1 MRHVIQSWRSPAWR
15 SPARV
20 RPSVVRR
27 VWLWSGLVLF
37 TYVATHLANHA
48 LGLISLEAMETGRD
62 WFLLAW
68 RHPVGTV
75 ALYGALS
82 AHIVLALSSLY
93 RRRHFRIPTWEALQ
107 LLLGLSIPP
116 LLVTHIIG
124 THLSHAWF
132 NTSDSYTRLVLLY
145 WQFRPDLGT
154 KQTILLTIAWVHG
167 CMGLHFWLRL
177 KPWYPRVVS
186 LLFGIALLVPVLA
199 LLGFAEAGRE
209 VSRLSQEEGWLDLR
223 MHLMRAPN
231 PAQRAVLERVNNTI
245 LGGFAASIGLILAA
259 RAMRRLS
266 ARRRQM
272 IRITYPDGRETVV
285 PVGVTVLEASRHAR
299 IPHASVCGGRGRC
312 STCRIRVVRGLEF
325 LPSGS
330 PEERRVLT
338 SVGAPPNVRLA
349 CQVRPLR
356 DLSVVPLL
364 PAEAQASD
372 GFAQPG
378 YLTGREQEVTV
389 LFADLRGFTAIA
401 EDKLPYD
408 VIFLLNR
415 YFDVVGTAIEQA
427 GGIANQ
433 FTGDGVMALFGVQ
446 TEPAEGCRQALAAA
460 VAIVHGIADLNLS
473 LVEEMEEPLRV
484 GLGIHTGP
492 AVVGRMGRGLA
503 LYLTAVGDTV
513 HVASR
518 LQELTKDYGCQLV
531 ISDLVAAR
539 ADLQM
544 SAFPC
549 HELTVRNRRDPLV
562 IRTIDDVEILTQMP
576 ESSQAQ

>member
-1 MRHVIQSWRSPAWR
+1 MRHVGQIWRSPV
-15 SPARV
+15 RV
-20 RPSVVRR
+20 RPSMVRR

-62 WFLLAW
+62 WFLLVW

-93 RRRHFRIPTWEALQ
+93 QRRHFRLPAWEALQ

-116 LLVTHIIG
+116 LLVTHIVG
-124 THLSHAWF
+124 TRLSHVWF
-132 NTSDSYTRLVLLY
+132 NTSDTYTRLVLLY

-154 KQTILLTIAWVHG
+154 KQAVLLTLAWMHG

-186 LLFGIALLVPVLA
+186 LLFGVALLVPVLA

-209 VSRLSQEEGWLDLR
+209 VSRLSQQEGWLDLR
-223 MHLMRAPN
+223 MHLMRAAN
-231 PAQRAVLERVNNTI
+231 PAQRDLLERVSNII
-245 LGGFAASIGLILAA
+245 LGGFATSIGLILAA
-259 RAMRRLS
+259 RAVRRLS

-272 IRITYPDGRETVV
+272 IRITYPDSRDTVV
-285 PVGVTVLEASRHAR
+285 PVGTTVLEASRHAR

-325 LPSGS
+325 LPPGS

-372 GFAQPG
+372 GFTQLG
-378 YLTGREQEVTV
+378 YLAGQEQEVTV

-408 VIFLLNR
+408 VVFLLNR

-433 FTGDGVMALFGVQ
+433 FTGDGVMALFGMQ
-446 TEPAEGCRQALAAA
+446 TGPAEGCRQALAAA
-460 VAIVHGIADLNLS
+460 VAIVRGIADLNLS
-473 LVEEMEEPLRV
+473 LIKEMEEPLRV

-539 ADLQM
+539 AGLQM
-544 SAFPC
+544 PALPC
-549 HELTVRNRRDPLV
+549 YELTIRNRRDPLV
-562 IRTIDDVEILTQMP
+562 IRTIDDVQALTQMP
-576 ESSQAQ
+576 ESSQAR

>member
-1 MRHVIQSWRSPAWR
+1 VYS
-15 SPARV
+15 
-20 RPSVVRR
+20 SVVRR

-37 TYVATHLANHA
+37 TYVVTHLANHA
-48 LGLISLEAMETGRD
+48 LGLISLEAMEIGRG
-62 WFLLAW
+62 WFLRVW

-82 AHIVLALSSLY
+82 AHIVLALASLY
-93 RRRHFRIPTWEALQ
+93 QRRHLRLPAWEVLQ

-116 LLVTHIIG
+116 LLVTHIVG
-124 THLSHAWF
+124 TRLSHDWF
-132 NTSDSYTRLVLLY
+132 STSDTYTRLVLLY
-145 WQFRPDLGT
+145 WQFRPDLGM
-154 KQTILLTIAWVHG
+154 KQTILLTLAWVHG

-177 KPWYPRVVS
+177 QPWYPRAVS

-199 LLGFAEAGRE
+199 LLGFAQAGRE
-209 VSRLSQEEGWLDLR
+209 VARLSQQESWLDLR

-231 PAQRAVLERVNNTI
+231 PEQRASLERVNNTI
-245 LGGFAASIGLILAA
+245 LGGFAASIGLILVA
-259 RAMRRLS
+259 RTVRQLS

-272 IRITYPDGRETVV
+272 LRITYPDGREALV
-285 PVGVTVLEASRHAR
+285 PMGTTVLEASRHGK

-312 STCRIRVVRGLEF
+312 STCRIRVVRGFEF
-325 LPSGS
+325 LPLAN

-372 GFAQPG
+372 GFAQPS
-378 YLTGREQEVTV
+378 YLAGQEQEVTV
-389 LFADLRGFTAIA
+389 LFADLRGFTGIA

-408 VIFLLNR
+408 VVFLLNR

-446 TEPAEGCRQALAAA
+446 TGPAEGCRQALAAA
-460 VAIVHGIADLNLS
+460 VAIVQGIADLNLS
-473 LVEEMEEPLRV
+473 LVQEMEEPLRV

-539 ADLQM
+539 AGCQM
-544 SAFPC
+544 SVFPC
-549 HELTVRNRRDPLV
+549 HELTVRNRRDALV
-562 IRTIDDVEILTQMP
+562 IRTIDDVQALTQMP
-576 ESSQAQ
+576 ESSQIQ